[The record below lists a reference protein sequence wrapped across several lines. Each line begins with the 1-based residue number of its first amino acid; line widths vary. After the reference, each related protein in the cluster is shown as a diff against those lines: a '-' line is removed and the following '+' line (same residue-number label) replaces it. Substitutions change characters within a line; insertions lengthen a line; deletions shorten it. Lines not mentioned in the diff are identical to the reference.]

1 MARARG
7 ANALMAG
14 AFESVYGTPPVS
26 GYKRLPFVS
35 SNLGEE
41 QGLIADDLLGFGRE
55 ALAPSFDVINN
66 VGDVVVPV
74 DVRNFGNWLKLYFG
88 NPATSGGV
96 AAKGSILFSAQPAN
110 SSTIAIAG
118 TAFTFVSSA
127 PSGNQIQI
135 GANLAATLTNAVT
148 VLNASVVPAVA
159 AATYAQTGGNT
170 LTITHDTLGQAGN
183 SFALAATAPS
193 NGAISG
199 ATLSG
204 GATQHVFTSGAST
217 LPSMSIEVGLPD
229 VPTYG
234 MNFGVRGNTMRIGM
248 QRSGLLS
255 ATLGLI
261 AKGETKAG
269 ATAAGTPSVAE
280 VKRFSQFTGSVKR
293 EGAQLASVVSAEF
306 TFTNNLEPVETIRS
320 DGRIEDADP
329 GMVGMSGSIVTR
341 FADTVLLDQAQS
353 GAPCEISFGWAI
365 DASTSLLFLVPAVY
379 LPRAKQ
385 PVSGP
390 GGVQATFNWQAAR
403 GAAGATCIATLV
415 NDVASY

>member
-41 QGLIADDLLGFGRE
+41 QNLIADDLLGYGRE
-55 ALAPSFDVINN
+55 PLPPSLDVINN
-66 VGDVVVPV
+66 AGDLTVPV
-74 DVRNFGNWLKLYFG
+74 DVRNFGSWLKLYFG
-88 NPATSGGV
+88 NPTSTDDTGV
-96 AAKGSILFSAQPAN
+96 YSHA
-110 SSTIAIAG
+110 
-118 TAFTFVSSA
+118 
-127 PSGNQIQI
+127 
-135 GANLAATLTNAVT
+135 
-148 VLNASVVPAVA
+148 
-159 AATYAQTGGNT
+159 
-170 LTITHDTLGQAGN
+170 
-183 SFALAATAPS
+183 
-193 NGAISG
+193 
-199 ATLSG
+199 
-204 GATQHVFTSGAST
+204 FTSGASV
-217 LPSMSIEVGLPD
+217 LPSMSIEVGLPE
-229 VPTYG
+229 VPSYG

-248 QRSGLLS
+248 QRSGQLA

-269 ATAAGTPSVAE
+269 ATAAGTPSQAE
-280 VKRFSQFTGSVKR
+280 VRRFSQFTGSVKR
-293 EGAQLASVVSAEF
+293 EGAQLGSVVSAEF
-306 TFTNNLEPVETIRS
+306 TFTNNLDPVETIRS

-329 GMVGMSGSIVTR
+329 GMVGMTGSIVTR

-353 GAPCEISFGWAI
+353 GEPCEVSFGWAI
-365 DASTSLLFLVPAVY
+365 DADTSLTFLVPAVY

-403 GAAGATCIATLV
+403 GAGGHVCIATLV